1 MALRP
6 TAAKLGAAGLSGP
19 RVLAEWALVG
29 LATSLIA
36 IWLALSPV
44 ADRANHL
51 IYDLLLPMAGR
62 QASDAIVLVA
72 IDDRSIETIGR
83 WPWPRT
89 IHANLIDRLAQAAPR
104 AIAYDILFTETAA
117 GDEQLAAALTSAG
130 NVYLPLLVDGAAANA
145 APARVVEPAPPL
157 NAAAAGLGHA
167 ALTPDADGLL
177 RRLPLYL
184 TASGEIWPHLM
195 AAMAEG
201 AAETPAPDS
210 IVASGGRLE
219 AAYPAFIKYVGPP
232 GSFRTISFVDLLRG
246 EVSADFLSGK
256 YILVGV
262 TAEGLG
268 DRYATPASNG
278 QLRPG
283 LDVMANLLHGLLS
296 QDTLKPAPRL
306 LTTVFALVP
315 LWILMG
321 GFLWLRPSAN
331 MLLGLALAVAA
342 IAVSAV
348 AFIGFDLWIAP
359 AAAIVSLALAYPIW
373 SWRRLAAAS
382 AFLQS
387 ELDRF
392 AREGQGPAATPY
404 AAGDVVSRQTE
415 TLRRAMR
422 QLRDFERFTA
432 DVLRSLPDAMLVL
445 DENGRVLRFNDKAA
459 ALFGGLKLGDDI
471 EARFQSLG
479 ELTWRRFVSDDAK
492 SNEIVTPAGQ
502 VLKVDCVRITDGDDK
517 FAGYIMGLADV
528 TAIRSTE
535 RQRERALQLLTH
547 DMRAP
552 QTSILTMLQDPRAL
566 DDSDAVRRIAAAA
579 RRTLDLADAYV
590 QLARAES
597 QPIQPELVD
606 LSQMLLDAADMLWPQ
621 ASSKDL
627 AITTPTGEE
636 EFLVHGDRTLITR
649 ALINLLDN
657 AIKHSPRHSVIVC
670 TLESRLEHQPVCIC
684 TIQDQGPGLSPEARE
699 RLFQPF
705 GHGGSNVE
713 GSGLGLAFVRT
724 VMERHNGRVQYKP
737 GGAGGATLVLTFP
750 QAIRP
755 IG

>member
-1 MALRP
+1 
-6 TAAKLGAAGLSGP
+6 
-19 RVLAEWALVG
+19 
-29 LATSLIA
+29 
-36 IWLALSPV
+36 
-44 ADRANHL
+44 
-51 IYDLLLPMAGR
+51 
-62 QASDAIVLVA
+62 
-72 IDDRSIETIGR
+72 
-83 WPWPRT
+83 
-89 IHANLIDRLAQAAPR
+89 
-104 AIAYDILFTETAA
+104 
-117 GDEQLAAALTSAG
+117 
-130 NVYLPLLVDGAAANA
+130 
-145 APARVVEPAPPL
+145 
-157 NAAAAGLGHA
+157 
-167 ALTPDADGLL
+167 
-177 RRLPLYL
+177 
-184 TASGEIWPHLM
+184 
-195 AAMAEG
+195 
-201 AAETPAPDS
+201 
-210 IVASGGRLE
+210 
-219 AAYPAFIKYVGPP
+219 
-232 GSFRTISFVDLLRG
+232 
-246 EVSADFLSGK
+246 
-256 YILVGV
+256 
-262 TAEGLG
+262 
-268 DRYATPASNG
+268 
-278 QLRPG
+278 
-283 LDVMANLLHGLLS
+283 MANLLHGLLS

-306 LTTVFALVP
+306 LTIVFALVP

-359 AAAIVSLALAYPIW
+359 AAAIVSLALASPIW

-459 ALFGGLKLGDDI
+459 ALFGGLELGDDI

-552 QTSILTMLQDPRAL
+552 QASILTMLQDPRAL

-737 GGAGGATLVLTFP
+737 GGAGGAILVLTFP